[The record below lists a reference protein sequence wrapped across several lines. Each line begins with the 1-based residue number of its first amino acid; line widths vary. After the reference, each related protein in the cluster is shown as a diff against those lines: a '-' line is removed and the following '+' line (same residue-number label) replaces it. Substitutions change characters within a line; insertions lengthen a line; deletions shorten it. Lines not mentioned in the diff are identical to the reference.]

1 MSQANIAASAVAVPQ
16 SDDFLAGMT
25 ELCGVAIESAK
36 ETIGDLGGATFR
48 AVDAILVSESERDRL
63 DGLLLDWIC
72 QATTNDNGKSVKA
85 KGADGKY
92 LPIDYKAFM
101 AVRQAYVGGAFDKGA
116 ETIEAAE
123 KVWEGAVK
131 RCIVLGFVRPKSQD
145 PEALRKAEA
154 RKAKADALA
163 AIPEAEL
170 RAQKAA
176 LLEADD
182 SKSLDHA
189 KVLQAEIER
198 RSRDANKAKLE
209 TYKSMAD
216 AIGKRAKELAK
227 LGTHD
232 AEDMLIKAVQ
242 ALGVTFTK

>member
-1 MSQANIAASAVAVPQ
+1 MCS
-16 SDDFLAGMT
+16 SDLAGVV
-25 ELCGVAIESAK
+25 ELCGVSIDSAK
-36 ETIGDLGGATFR
+36 ETIGDIGGATHR
-48 AVDAILVSESERDRL
+48 AVSAIMVSESERDRL

-72 QATTNDNGKSVKA
+72 QSGMVDGKVVKL

-92 LPIDYKAFM
+92 LPIDYKSFM
-101 AVRQAYVGGAFDKGA
+101 GVRQIYVGGAFDKGA
-116 ETIEAAE
+116 ETLEAAG
-123 KVWEGAVK
+123 KVWEFAIK
-131 RCIVLGFVRPKSQD
+131 RCIALGFVRPKSQD

-163 AIPEAEL
+163 AIPDGEL

-182 SKSLDHA
+182 SKSLDQA

-198 RSRDANKAKLE
+198 RSREGNKAKLDS
-209 TYKSMAD
+209 YKTMAE

-227 LGTHD
+227 LGTAD
-232 AEDMLIKAVQ
+232 AEDMLIRAV
-242 ALGVTFTK
+242 AVLGVTFTK

>member
-1 MSQANIAASAVAVPQ
+1 MNQVAQSAVAIAV
-16 SDDFLAGMT
+16 DDFLSGLT
-25 ELCGVAIESAK
+25 ELNGVAVDTAK
-36 ETIGDLGGATFR
+36 ETIGDIGGATYRNEHDIETKLEDR
-48 AVDAILVSESERDRL
+48 AKLDAH
-63 DGLLLDWIC
+63 LLDWIC
-72 QATTNDNGKSVKA
+72 QSTTNDRGFTVKA

-92 LPIDYKAFM
+92 IPVDYKSFM
-101 AVRQAYVGGAFDKGA
+101 AVRQAYVAGAFDKGA
-116 ETIEAAE
+116 ETLEAAA
-123 KVWEGAVK
+123 KVWESAIK
-131 RCIVLGFVRPKSQD
+131 RCIALGFVRPKSQD
-145 PEALRKAEA
+145 AEALRKAEA

-163 AIPEAEL
+163 AIPETEL

-182 SKSLDHA
+182 SKSLEQA

-198 RSRDANKAKLE
+198 RARDANAAKLE

-227 LGTHD
+227 LGTAD

-242 ALGVTFTK
+242 ALGVSFAK